1 MPIKLNLPDYSF
13 SISETNGKKVI
24 FDQIRKK
31 QVALTPEEWVR
42 QNFIQF
48 LIKEKGYPASLIAI
62 ETKVIVNGLKQRA
75 DIVCYNTKRE
85 PLMVIECKAP
95 EVKIT
100 QHVFEQVTRY
110 NSKLKTKMIVV
121 TNGLNHYCAQIQ
133 GLSYS
138 FLKDIPVYNAQY

>member
-1 MPIKLNLPDYSF
+1 MPIKLNLPSYSF
-13 SISETNGKKVI
+13 SIKDNNGKKMI
-24 FDQIRKK
+24 FDPIRKK
-31 QVALTPEEWVR
+31 LVALTPEEWVR

-48 LIKEKGYPASLIAI
+48 LINEKGYPASLIAI

-100 QHVFEQVTRY
+100 QQVFEQVTRY
-110 NSKLKTKMIVV
+110 NSQLKTKIIVV
-121 TNGLNHYCAQIQ
+121 TNGLNHYCAQIH
-133 GLSYS
+133 GLSYY
-138 FLKDIPVYNAQY
+138 FLKDIPVYNTQN